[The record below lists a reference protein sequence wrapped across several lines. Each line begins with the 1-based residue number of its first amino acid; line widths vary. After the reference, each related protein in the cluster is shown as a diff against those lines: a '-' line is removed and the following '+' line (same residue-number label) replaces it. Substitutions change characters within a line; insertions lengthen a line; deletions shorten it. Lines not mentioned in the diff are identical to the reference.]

1 MAWIDRPDIR
11 DPVLALVSALNIVI
25 GVLVAQRV
33 VSRKTMAR
41 LMNAK
46 MDEMKPTQLEAFNE
60 VLGLILKSVEERK
73 SAEP

>member
-1 MAWIDRPDIR
+1 MAWIDRPDVR
-11 DPVLALVSALNIVI
+11 DPVLALVSAMNIVI

-41 LMNAK
+41 MLEAK
-46 MDEMKPTQLEAFNE
+46 IDEMKPSQLEAFGE
-60 VLGLILKSVEERK
+60 VLGLILRSVEDRK

>member
-11 DPVLALVSALNIVI
+11 DPVLALVSAMNIVI

-41 LMNAK
+41 LIQAK
-46 MDEMKPTQLEAFNE
+46 MDEMKPSQLESFNE

>member
-1 MAWIDRPDIR
+1 MAWIERPDIR
-11 DPVLALVSALNIVI
+11 DPVFALVSALNIVI

-41 LMNAK
+41 LIEAK
-46 MDEMKPTQLEAFNE
+46 IDEMKPTQLESFNE

>member
-41 LMNAK
+41 LIEAK
-46 MDEMKPTQLEAFNE
+46 IDEMKPTQLESFNE